1 MSNKFNLP
9 EAAQAVYD
17 KIHDTWKFENGKAT
31 FDKDAFKKSLPD
43 GLTYET
49 VKQVNN
55 HAQNFALAV
64 AAINGEKA
72 IETLKENKGIDKV
85 IATAEMYH
93 GKVVHTV
100 HRTATVRNVATGAES
115 EVLGQSNTKI
125 IITGNGKDFKEVKA
139 RIAELAAKAL

>member
-17 KIHDTWKFENGKAT
+17 KIKDDWKYENGKGS
-31 FDKDAFKKSLPD
+31 FDKDAFKKSLPE
-43 GLTYET
+43 GLSYDV

-64 AAINGEKA
+64 AAINGENA
-72 IETLKENKGIDKV
+72 IKVLKENKDVDKV

-115 EVLGQSNTKI
+115 EVKGQSNTKI

-139 RIAELAAKAL
+139 RVAELAAKAL

>member
-9 EAAQAVYD
+9 EAAQEVYN

-72 IETLKENKGIDKV
+72 IETLKENKGLDKV